1 MRLILRPAFGVLVMI
16 SSLGCISIY
25 RHTVSPFTTDFGN
38 TPVARTSPAHSD
50 LNQIK
55 YSYYLDV
62 RWDSNAIGDIAKV
75 NGIGTIY
82 YVDSEVKNILGDE
95 DGALFAE
102 LFNLEEGGN
111 FRDQSTGQKVGA
123 SIPHL
128 QTTVVAFAEK
138 KGLDPQAFIQ
148 RLENWRAKLFE
159 VREARV
165 SVVPVAAP
173 HPGADCAPDH
183 SLAMHTR

>member
-38 TPVARTSPAHSD
+38 TPVVRTSPARSD
-50 LNQIK
+50 LNQLK

-82 YVDSEVKNILGDE
+82 YADSEVKNILGIWKSQVLHIY
-95 DGALFAE
+95 GGPITAE
-102 LFNLEEGGN
+102 
-111 FRDQSTGQKVGA
+111 
-123 SIPHL
+123 P
-128 QTTVVAFAEK
+128 
-138 KGLDPQAFIQ
+138 
-148 RLENWRAKLFE
+148 
-159 VREARV
+159 REAE
-165 SVVPVAAP
+165 
-173 HPGADCAPDH
+173 
-183 SLAMHTR
+183 